1 MLNTK
6 PSVLVIDGAFH
17 MRQAL
22 QFLLRDEF
30 QVLTA
35 PGAMEGQFHLSSH
48 PVDIILLDIQL
59 RDTDGITLLSE
70 IKQSFPYIEIIMITA
85 HASLESIKRAI
96 RFGAYD
102 YLVKPV
108 DKHELLSAARNA
120 LKKREAAL
128 RIRHELDMLRES
140 TFYLEHLVRNV
151 KNTIINSSENFLKA
165 ILYYIHSRDGY
176 TGIHVKRVRNLS
188 SLIAD
193 KMGVSDEN
201 IQWLKCAAFLHD
213 IGKMNIDANIL
224 NKQSTLTDYEYNSM
238 KKHPEKGVAII
249 QHVPFLKS
257 TIPLIMHHH
266 ERYDG
271 SGYPSGL
278 EGKAIPFEARILAVA
293 DAIDSMMN
301 SPVRRSPYTIENV
314 KQELQLHAST
324 QFDPEIVDVV
334 IREELL
340 SFA

>member
-1 MLNTK
+1 MLNRK
-6 PSVLVIDGAFH
+6 PSVLVIDGAFY

-22 QFLLRDEF
+22 QFVLRDEF
-30 QVLTA
+30 QVCTA
-35 PGAMEGQFHLSSH
+35 PGALEGQFHLSSH

-59 RDTDGITLLSE
+59 RETDGITLLSE
-70 IKQSFPYIEIIMITA
+70 IKQRFPYIEIIMITA
-85 HASLESIKRAI
+85 HASLESLKRAI
-96 RFGAYD
+96 RLGAFD
-102 YLVKPV
+102 YLVKPL
-108 DKHELLSAARNA
+108 DKPELLSVVRNA
-120 LKKREAAL
+120 LKQRMTAL

-151 KNTIINSSENFLKA
+151 KNTLISSSENFIKA
-165 ILYYIHSRDGY
+165 ILFSIHSRDHY

-193 KMGVSDEN
+193 KMGVTDEN

-213 IGKMNIDANIL
+213 IGKMNIDAAIL
-224 NKQSTLTDYEYNSM
+224 NKQSALTDYEYDTV
-238 KKHPEKGVAII
+238 KKHPEKGVEII

-301 SPVRRSPYTIENV
+301 SPVRRSPYTVDNV
-314 KQELQLHAST
+314 KRELQLHAST
-324 QFDPEIVDVV
+324 QFDPEIVEVV
-334 IREELL
+334 LRDELL